1 MEFDIGAEARCT
13 DGSAGKVVALIADPV
28 AKALAHIAVEPE
40 DQPGNARVVPVDLVT
55 ASDAAGVELRCSL
68 DELTRLPDFRE
79 VEFVP
84 YLPDS
89 GDLGAT
95 FALPYYSLPELERPI
110 LVDRVPAGEVGIRR
124 HEHVHAADG
133 AIGQVEGLVVDGE
146 SHITHVLLQ
155 AGHMWGRKEVAIP
168 VGSLDRIDADGI
180 HVQLSKSEI
189 ANLPELGVDPPWR
202 REPG

>member
-28 AKALAHIAVEPE
+28 AKALVHIAIEPE
-40 DQPGNARVVPVDLVT
+40 HQAGNARVVPVGLVAAAD
-55 ASDAAGVELRCSL
+55 ASGVELRCSL
-68 DELTRLPDFRE
+68 DELARLPDFRE

-84 YLPDS
+84 YLPDF
-89 GDLGAT
+89 GDLGAM
-95 FALPYYSLPELERPI
+95 FALPYYSLPEQERPV

-124 HEHVHAADG
+124 HEQVHAADG

-155 AGHMWGRKEVAIP
+155 EGHLWGRKEVAIP
-168 VGSLDRIDADGI
+168 IGSLEKIDAEGI

-189 ANLPELGVDPPWR
+189 GDLPELGVNPTWR
-202 REPG
+202 RAEG

>member
-1 MEFDIGAEARCT
+1 MEFDIGVEVRCT

-28 AKALAHIAVEPE
+28 AKSLAHIAIEPE
-40 DQPGNARVVPVDLVT
+40 HQAGNARVVPVGLVAAAD
-55 ASDAAGVELRCSL
+55 ASGVELRCSL
-68 DELTRLPDFRE
+68 DELARLPDFRE

-84 YLPDS
+84 YIPDF

-95 FALPYYSLPELERPI
+95 IAWPFYGASEQQLPV

-155 AGHMWGRKEVAIP
+155 EGHLWGRKEVAIP
-168 VGSLDRIDADGI
+168 IGSLEKIDAAGI

-189 ANLPELGVDPPWR
+189 ADLPKLGVDPTWQR
-202 REPG
+202 AAG